1 MYRSVYVLVLK
12 YALCSIT
19 TPDLSR
25 IPEAMQMSEVI
36 TSSSVCDRHFDTYT
50 TLIADNIALNIIG
63 MRATW
68 INMIFVLPVFILR
81 PIGWDSIDV
90 SEQACERTCIKVF

>member
-36 TSSSVCDRHFDTYT
+36 TSSSVCDRHFDTYYY
-50 TLIADNIALNIIG
+50 LNS
-63 MRATW
+63 R
-68 INMIFVLPVFILR
+68 
-81 PIGWDSIDV
+81 
-90 SEQACERTCIKVF
+90 